1 MAPNNCIIFCYDCCW
16 NGMEMRSPTPKEY
29 CWMHFAMTL
38 IAVISQ
44 PSIQTEERR
53 PLNPADDEKYSKA
66 VHFSADSIVD
76 CGWRAAGRSTISGG
90 RTIMMNCRLGLGYER
105 ALVLFGSMSIQYL
118 FIYIY
123 MCTGFNE
130 TQCNT
135 PPLLLLLLLVV
146 FIVMVGD

>member
-1 MAPNNCIIFCYDCCW
+1 MTAA
-16 NGMEMRSPTPKEY
+16 GMEWKCVRQRPRNIVGCTCNDIDRSDKPT
-29 CWMHFAMTL
+29 
-38 IAVISQ
+38 
-44 PSIQTEERR
+44 IQTEERR
-53 PLNPADDEKYSKA
+53 PFNPADDEKYSKA
-66 VHFSADSIVD
+66 VHFSAVSIVD
-76 CGWRAAGRSTISGG
+76 CGWRTAGRSTISGG

-123 MCTGFNE
+123 MCTGFND

-135 PPLLLLLLLVV
+135 VPPPLLLLVV